1 MCRYRLT
8 GVESCSVQLDVAHV
22 YGLAYADAWQGGGG
36 GNDSETLFVCGS
48 GPRIAAL
55 THGTHLAY
63 SMILAQHEAQAPP
76 LQQQHAAQ
84 MQ

>member
-1 MCRYRLT
+1 
-8 GVESCSVQLDVAHV
+8 VA
-22 YGLAYADAWQGGGG
+22 
-36 GNDSETLFVCGS
+36 

-63 SMILAQHEAQAPP
+63 SMILAADADAEAAKEESMG
-76 LQQQHAAQ
+76 